1 MYICNRVHNQ
11 QPVDIWRQ
19 SCTIPLPKKGG
30 LCLAINYRG
39 ISLTPSAAKIYNN
52 LLLHR
57 IRPVLEN
64 ILRDNQN
71 GFREKRSTTAQIFT
85 LRRIIEG
92 VKQKQLLA
100 VIIFAD
106 FSKALDSIDPSKM
119 EQILKAYGIPN
130 EITKAIMIMYKNT
143 QAFVRSPD
151 GDTEFFNIIARL
163 LQGDTLAPYLF
174 IIVLDYVLRNLDQN
188 KTLGFTL
195 RKQLS
200 RRYPAEMLTDADF
213 DNVLVILSDK
223 IRNAEKLLKILE
235 TAVASVGLYMNTT
248 KTKLIAVNT
257 EGIITAQNGCDLKQV
272 KDFNYLDSKVI
283 SSENDIQ
290 MRIGSA
296 WSTLNKLTPI
306 WRSNLDVS
314 IKREF
319 FKTTVESVLTYSL
332 QAWTLTRSLE
342 SKLNGAYTRILRA
355 ALNVHWSQRVTNKK
369 LYNDLPKITETI
381 RYCRLK
387 FS

>member
-1 MYICNRVHNQ
+1 M
-11 QPVDIWRQ
+11 
-19 SCTIPLPKKGG
+19 
-30 LCLAINYRG
+30 
-39 ISLTPSAAKIYNN
+39 
-52 LLLHR
+52 
-57 IRPVLEN
+57 
-64 ILRDNQN
+64 
-71 GFREKRSTTAQIFT
+71 
-85 LRRIIEG
+85 
-92 VKQKQLLA
+92 
-100 VIIFAD
+100 
-106 FSKALDSIDPSKM
+106 SKAFDFIDQSKTK
-119 EQILKAYGIPN
+119 QILETYGIPN
-130 EITKAIMIMYKNT
+130 EIIKAIMTMYKNI
-143 QAFVRSPD
+143 QVFVRSPD
-151 GDTEFFNIIARL
+151 GDAEFFDIIAGV

-223 IRNAEKLLKILE
+223 IRNAAKLLKILE